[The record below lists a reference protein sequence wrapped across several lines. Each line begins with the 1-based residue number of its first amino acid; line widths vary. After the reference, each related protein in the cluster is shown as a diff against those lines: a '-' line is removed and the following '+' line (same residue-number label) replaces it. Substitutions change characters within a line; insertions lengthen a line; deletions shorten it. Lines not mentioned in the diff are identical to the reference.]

1 MKMRTKLIKKLALKA
16 DPVYRDSDTDYRLT
30 VPIGH
35 RACKSMQ
42 TQLDAQGLDYSLHDG
57 FIQVYVTA
65 DDLAKSDVT
74 DDDMLLDD
82 MREQHARHE
91 QLMRE
96 QEQKQREKEA
106 RLLGQ
111 YEAMLAVHIED
122 PRQRVV
128 LGLRLVE
135 AAKEVL

>member
-1 MKMRTKLIKKLALKA
+1 MRTKLIKKLALKA
-16 DPVYRDSDTDYRLT
+16 DPVYRDSDTDYRLA
-30 VPIGH
+30 VPMGH

-65 DDLAKSDVT
+65 DDLAKSDVA

-96 QEQKQREKEA
+96 HEQKEREKEA
-106 RLLGQ
+106 RLVGQ
-111 YEAMLAVHIED
+111 YEASLALYLDD
-122 PRQRVV
+122 PRERLQ
-128 LGLRLVE
+128 LANLLVE
-135 AAKEVL
+135 AAKEVLK

>member
-1 MKMRTKLIKKLALKA
+1 MRTKLIKKLALKA
-16 DPVYRDSDTDYRLT
+16 DPVYRDSDTDYRLA
-30 VPIGH
+30 VPMGH

-65 DDLAKSDVT
+65 DDLAKSDVA

-96 QEQKQREKEA
+96 HEQKELEKAA
-106 RLLGQ
+106 RLLGH
-111 YEAMLAVHIED
+111 YEATLAVHIDD
-122 PRQRVV
+122 PAKRYQVAKHM
-128 LGLRLVE
+128 VE
-135 AAKEVL
+135 TAKEVL

>member
-1 MKMRTKLIKKLALKA
+1 MKTKLIKKLALKA
-16 DPVYRDSDTDYRLT
+16 DPVYRDSDTDYRLA
-30 VPIGH
+30 VPMGH

-65 DDLAKSDVT
+65 DDLAKSDVA

-96 QEQKQREKEA
+96 HEQKEREKEA
-106 RLLGQ
+106 RLVGQ
-111 YEAMLAVHIED
+111 YEARLALYLDD
-122 PRQRVV
+122 PRERLQ
-128 LGLRLVE
+128 LAKLLVE
-135 AAKEVL
+135 AAKEVLK

>member
-1 MKMRTKLIKKLALKA
+1 MRTKLIKKLALKA
-16 DPVYRDSDTDYRLT
+16 DPVYRDSDTEYRLA
-30 VPIGH
+30 VPMGH

-42 TQLDAQGLDYSLHDG
+42 THLDAQGLDYSLHDG

-65 DDLAKSDVT
+65 DELAKSEVT
-74 DDDMLLDD
+74 EDDMLVDD
-82 MREQHARHE
+82 MREQNARHE

-106 RLLGQ
+106 RLVGQ
-111 YEAMLAVHIED
+111 YEATLAVYVED
-122 PRQRVV
+122 PAKRYQLAKHMVD
-128 LGLRLVE
+128 